1 MFISHDLSVVEVM
14 ADRVMVLYLGRVME
28 TAPTEALFGRPA
40 HPYTAILMQAAPGSE
55 ARRRATARNRRDP
68 KPAQPS
74 FGLRLPDPL
83 PLRHS
88 GLRRGWPAGLAR
100 DRAGPLQGMHP

>member
-1 MFISHDLSVVEVM
+1 MFISHDLSVVEIM

-55 ARRRATARNRRDP
+55 ARKDERLLATGEIPSPRNPPRAASSG
-68 KPAQPS
+68 PAAPS
-74 FGLRLPDPL
+74 P
-83 PLRHS
+83 
-88 GLRRGWPAGLAR
+88 
-100 DRAGPLQGMHP
+100 